1 MNDEQIKNAM
11 GTITYLKTTG
21 EIVGFDNNINTPLSS
36 LLDAYCEVLTTVVT
50 MEDADGAEVTMKVP
64 VQVPGVGEMLAK
76 ASFPDELD
84 QLYISRADSKD
95 IAYSEDTFDI
105 TTNWKTTG
113 MSINGEDV
121 DVQHSPQYDHV
132 MEIINDPVK
141 GPVEQ
146 TRMRDMVKSDDS
158 NFSHIDTRMLLIDVA
173 DWPLDQ
179 ELSAYLETKKIDHA
193 NRRIIDAD

>member
-1 MNDEQIKNAM
+1 
-11 GTITYLKTTG
+11 
-21 EIVGFDNNINTPLSS
+21 
-36 LLDAYCEVLTTVVT
+36 
-50 MEDADGAEVTMKVP
+50 
-64 VQVPGVGEMLAK
+64 
-76 ASFPDELD
+76 
-84 QLYISRADSKD
+84 
-95 IAYSEDTFDI
+95 
-105 TTNWKTTG
+105 
-113 MSINGEDV
+113 
-121 DVQHSPQYDHV
+121 